1 MALKKVDFTYE
12 ELVEEI
18 ESFANMLNN
27 DIYESFGDDFCLAI
41 KDDSLISLNG
51 EPVETYRKFTPE
63 DIKNSMP
70 ATDAYY
76 AYHYTKD
83 GQVLLDPGCG
93 ARESDN
99 GWFLDGMEQFYD
111 LFEDSMKRLDSKY
124 GLIHDLSKA
133 RQNLDFGEDLTIK
146 EIALLASVDER
157 TIRNSSSSKD
167 ENSLTIEK
175 SGASTIIKNSE
186 AIRWL
191 SRRPDFKQTQY
202 IENKIIN
209 SPRYFTDELGFGNF
223 VAFKRNELELTHESV
238 AEAVNVDLEIIV
250 DLEKGIDRININ
262 QVKKLADILE
272 EDTTVFFKDY
282 MRIFHLEELAN
293 LLGAST
299 DKFQLAFFK
308 SKLNMGSELE
318 VFNWQQKRTAT
329 EQNLSD

>member
-1 MALKKVDFTYE
+1 MARKKIDFTYE

-18 ESFANMLNN
+18 EFFANMLNN
-27 DIYESFGDDFCLAI
+27 DIIESFGGDFCLAI
-41 KDDSLISLNG
+41 KDNSLTSLDG
-51 EPVETYRKFTPE
+51 KQLDVYREFKSD

-83 GQVLLDPGCG
+83 GRVLLDPGCG
-93 ARESDN
+93 VREVDN
-99 GWFLDGMEQFYD
+99 AWFLDGMEQFYD

-124 GLIHDLSKA
+124 VLIHDLSKA

-146 EIALLASVDER
+146 EIALLTSVDER
-157 TIRNSSSSKD
+157 TIRNSASSKD
-167 ENSLTIEK
+167 ENSLNIEK

-202 IENKIIN
+202 IENGIAN

-223 VAFKRNELELTHESV
+223 IAFKRNELKLTHESV
-238 AEAVNVDLEIIV
+238 AETVNVDLDIIV

-262 QVKKLADILE
+262 QVKKLAATLE

-308 SKLNMGSELE
+308 SKLNMESELE
-318 VFNWQQKRTAT
+318 VFNWQKKRPEFQET
-329 EQNLSD
+329 EE